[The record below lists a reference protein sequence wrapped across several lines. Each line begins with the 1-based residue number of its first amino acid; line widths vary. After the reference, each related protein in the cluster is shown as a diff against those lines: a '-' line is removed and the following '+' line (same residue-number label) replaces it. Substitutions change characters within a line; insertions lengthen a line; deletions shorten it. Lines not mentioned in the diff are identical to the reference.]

1 MAVDNV
7 SLAITDGEFIV
18 LLGPSGCGKTTTM
31 RMVAGLED
39 PTEGDILIGDRDVT
53 DVAPGDRDL
62 AMVFQNYGLYP
73 HMTVAENIAY
83 PLKVRRVP
91 AAERSERVRA
101 AAARVELE
109 GYLDRKP
116 QALSGGQRQ
125 RVALAR
131 AIVRTPQL
139 FLMDEPLSNLDAKL
153 RVSMRAEL
161 KHLQHELAITTIYV
175 THDQVEAMTLA
186 DRVAVMSLGRL
197 QQVGPPLEIYNRPQN
212 VFVAGFVGNPSMNLI
227 MASADPGRIV
237 HPAFSLAVDHALTG
251 KVTLGQRPEDMDITA
266 PEKGD
271 FRGEVFSAELL
282 GDAALITVRLGSDLI
297 AVKADKDCPT
307 RMGDV
312 VGVAFDTAS
321 LHIFDGVTGERIP
334 DRVEAN
340 SRLPTCRRA
349 RGERDG
355 GRSFP
360 RRRRRP
366 ADLARRGFLRRAI
379 FRSHDSIIRRASRS
393 GPTALSGVAMP
404 RATFCESSR
413 MAHT

>member
-1 MAVDNV
+1 MASVTLANISKRWGSVTAVDSV
-7 SLAITDGEFIV
+7 SLAISDGEFMV

-39 PTEGDILIGDRDVT
+39 PTEGDILIGERNVT

-153 RVSMRAEL
+153 RGYMRAEL
-161 KHLQHELAITTIYV
+161 KHMQHNLGITTIYV

-186 DRVAVMSLGRL
+186 HRVALLDKGVL
-197 QQVGPPLEIYNRPQN
+197 QQLGTPANIYNAPAN
-212 VFVAGFVGNPSMNLI
+212 LFVAGFIGSPPMNFIDGALIEGRFNAAGGSFATPSR
-227 MASADPGRIV
+227 ASSSA
-237 HPAFSLAVDHALTG
+237 AVAG
-251 KVTLGQRPEDMDITA
+251 VRPEDCRLTEPTEGKLVGQIYTTELM
-266 PEKGD
+266 GD
-271 FRGEVFSAELL
+271 HTLVTCRVGGA
-282 GDAALITVRLGSDLI
+282 TVI
-297 AVKADKDCPT
+297 VKADKT
-307 RMGDV
+307 FIRGDGDAIG
-312 VGVAFDTAS
+312 VGFEESAVHLFAKAS
-321 LHIFDGVTGERIP
+321 GDRI
-334 DRVEAN
+334 V
-340 SRLPTCRRA
+340 
-349 RGERDG
+349 
-355 GRSFP
+355 
-360 RRRRRP
+360 
-366 ADLARRGFLRRAI
+366 
-379 FRSHDSIIRRASRS
+379 
-393 GPTALSGVAMP
+393 
-404 RATFCESSR
+404 
-413 MAHT
+413 